1 MYPPRFARTMVEMI
15 EPTRSLPRPKFEVPI
30 LFVSEVRYRTCIGV
44 DDSSVTYPICKL
56 PRAYTYICLI

>member
-44 DDSSVTYPICKL
+44 DDSSVTYPM
-56 PRAYTYICLI
+56 